1 MGLDAQWCKL
11 ACFHLTRMMF
21 VLNEGVSEFCVPQI
35 NVFFPQIKVAYKKDA
50 KENLHY
56 TTVADR
62 PDIKKATQA
71 AKQASEVRVP

>member
-1 MGLDAQWCKL
+1 MRTIGKFCGPQ
-11 ACFHLTRMMF
+11 
-21 VLNEGVSEFCVPQI
+21 VSA
-35 NVFFPQIKVAYKKDA
+35 FFPQIKVAYKKDA

-71 AKQASEVRVP
+71 AKQASEVRVSLKFSVTVTLQ

>member
-1 MGLDAQWCKL
+1 MRIFSKVAYLP
-11 ACFHLTRMMF
+11 
-21 VLNEGVSEFCVPQI
+21 SEKTLFSLQT
-35 NVFFPQIKVAYKKDA
+35 KVAYKKDA

-71 AKQASEVRVP
+71 AKQASEVSVWLKCTCSPKVTATN

>member
-1 MGLDAQWCKL
+1 MSPKWA
-11 ACFHLTRMMF
+11 
-21 VLNEGVSEFCVPQI
+21 NI
-35 NVFFPQIKVAYKKDA
+35 FFLQMKVAYKKDA

-71 AKQASEVRVP
+71 AKQASEV

>member
-1 MGLDAQWCKL
+1 
-11 ACFHLTRMMF
+11 MF
-21 VLNEGVSEFCVPQI
+21 NGDFWEDTISQVSTYFL
-35 NVFFPQIKVAYKKDA
+35 PQIKVAYKKDA

-71 AKQASEVRVP
+71 AKQASEVRV

>member
-1 MGLDAQWCKL
+1 M
-11 ACFHLTRMMF
+11 
-21 VLNEGVSEFCVPQI
+21 
-35 NVFFPQIKVAYKKDA
+35 KVAYKKDA

-71 AKQASEVRVP
+71 AKQASEVSGWLKRCQSTMHREQVVQGAGHLEHVVLLGFL

>member
-1 MGLDAQWCKL
+1 V
-11 ACFHLTRMMF
+11 F
-21 VLNEGVSEFCVPQI
+21 
-35 NVFFPQIKVAYKKDA
+35 FFPQIKVAYKKDA

-71 AKQASEVRVP
+71 AKQASEVRVSLKWPGTEGPL

>member
-1 MGLDAQWCKL
+1 M
-11 ACFHLTRMMF
+11 
-21 VLNEGVSEFCVPQI
+21 
-35 NVFFPQIKVAYKKDA
+35 KVAYKKDA

-71 AKQASEVRVP
+71 AKQASEVSLW